1 MPPRKFKSRRLRR
14 FYERGQKGTI
24 SDELAPTVREMLS
37 VLDRARSPEDMDRPG
52 WGFKEMKG
60 DMAGVYRVE
69 VNKKWRILF
78 EWEDGGPVAIDFV
91 DYH

>member
-14 FYERGQKGTI
+14 FYERDQKGTI
-24 SDELAPTVREMLS
+24 SDDLAPTVREMLS
-37 VLDRARSPEDMDRPG
+37 MLNRAQSPEDMDRPG

-78 EWEDGGPVAIDFV
+78 E
-91 DYH
+91 

>member
-1 MPPRKFKSRRLRR
+1 M
-14 FYERGQKGTI
+14 
-24 SDELAPTVREMLS
+24 REMLS
-37 VLDRARSPEDMDRPG
+37 VLNRARSPEDMDRPG

-78 EWEDGGPVAIDFV
+78 EW
-91 DYH
+91 

>member
-1 MPPRKFKSRRLRR
+1 
-14 FYERGQKGTI
+14 
-24 SDELAPTVREMLS
+24 
-37 VLDRARSPEDMDRPG
+37 MDKPG
-52 WGFKEMKG
+52 WGFKAMKG

-69 VNKKWRILF
+69 VNKKWRSLF